1 LFSGVAFLV
10 VIGIMMDPIGHRGLH
25 PDSEKPAA
33 KHLWHQFGSDPASG
47 G

>member
-10 VIGIMMDPIGHRGLH
+10 VNGIMMDPIGHGGLH
-25 PDSEKPAA
+25 LDSEKPAA
-33 KHLWHQFGSDPASG
+33 KRLRRQFGSDPASG